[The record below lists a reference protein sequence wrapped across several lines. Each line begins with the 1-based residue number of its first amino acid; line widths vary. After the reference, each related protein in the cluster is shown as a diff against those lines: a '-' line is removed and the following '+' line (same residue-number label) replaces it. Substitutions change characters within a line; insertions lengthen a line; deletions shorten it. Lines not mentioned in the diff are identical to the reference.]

1 MPDFLG
7 GSSYIKNRGAGD
19 AYLLPLELY
28 WGNGVRRELQ
38 REGGLTD
45 EVAIGEE
52 LDAIGTTLQALF
64 DGPIHRDGG
73 VFAVVLD
80 LATNRIGDLLAFE
93 GEGASP
99 RLDEKLLVGLRDAAV
114 EGLLPDGSGDVLRY
128 GEVDLDVHRLLELL
142 AELAT
147 LVHRRDGDARSIELR
162 SELHTVGELCLL
174 VGELLRLIGCTG
186 VAGAY
191 LTILLTQAVVG
202 RLKGVDLYDV
212 VLEDIAQG
220 RYLLGELADALG
232 AGGLIAL
239 ELLLKLLDL
248 STLGE
253 ELADE

>member
-7 GSSYIKNRGAGD
+7 GSSYIKSRGAGD

-45 EVAIGEE
+45 EVAISEE
-52 LDAIGTTLQALF
+52 LDAVGATLQALF
-64 DGPIHRDGG
+64 DGPIHCDGG

-114 EGLLPDGSGDVLRY
+114 EGLLPDGGGDVLRY

-162 SELHTVGELCLL
+162 SELHAVGELCLL
-174 VGELLRLIGCTG
+174 VGELLCLIGCTG
-186 VAGAY
+186 IAGAY
-191 LTILLTQAVVG
+191 LAILLTQAVVG
-202 RLKGVDLYDV
+202 
-212 VLEDIAQG
+212 
-220 RYLLGELADALG
+220 
-232 AGGLIAL
+232 
-239 ELLLKLLDL
+239 
-248 STLGE
+248 
-253 ELADE
+253 

>member
-7 GSSYIKNRGAGD
+7 GSSYIKSRGAGD

-45 EVAIGEE
+45 EVAISEE
-52 LDAIGTTLQALF
+52 LDAVGTTLQALF
-64 DGPIHRDGG
+64 DGPIHRNGG

-128 GEVDLDVHRLLELL
+128 GEVDLDVYRLLELL
-142 AELAT
+142 AELTT

-162 SELHTVGELCLL
+162 SELHAVRELCLL
-174 VGELLRLIGCTG
+174 VRELLRLIGCAG
-186 VAGAY
+186 IAGAY
-191 LTILLTQAVVG
+191 LTIFLTQAVVG
-202 RLKGVDLYDV
+202 RLEGVDLYDV

-232 AGGLIAL
+232 AGGLVTL
-239 ELLLKLLDL
+239 ELLLQLLDL

>member
-7 GSSYIKNRGAGD
+7 GSSYIKSRGAGD

-28 WGNGVRRELQ
+28 WGHGVRRELQ

-45 EVAIGEE
+45 EVAISEE
-52 LDAIGTTLQALF
+52 LDAVGTTLQALF
-64 DGPIHRDGG
+64 DGPIHCDGG

-80 LATNRIGDLLAFE
+80 LATNRIRDLLAFE

-114 EGLLPDGSGDVLRY
+114 EGLLPDGGGDVLCY
-128 GEVDLDVHRLLELL
+128 GEVDLDVYRLLELL

-174 VGELLRLIGCTG
+174 VGELLRLIGCSG
-186 VAGAY
+186 IAGAY
-191 LTILLTQAVVG
+191 LAILLTQSVVG
-202 RLKGVDLYDV
+202 RLEGVDLYDV